1 MVDWRNIAAAFFLC
15 CVCPVYCDNNE
26 FLKRLVRKSQQL
38 LMNKIIKRH
47 HAEPGPIIVPIFVS
61 NEEAE
66 AILQRYEHLLRPSAH
81 VMSAQVRSNDKYR
94 TSKSVRLPPIGDP
107 LIVDIEKRAADL
119 TGFHH
124 EHSEDFQ
131 LACYNDDE
139 LYGLHRDDADD
150 QGGRVRSANRAAT
163 VLIYLHSPD
172 SGGETLF
179 TRRPL
184 EEERDLDTKRKLNTQ
199 DGALKLFRSY
209 CNKPRKHHVLVPATK
224 GTAVYW
230 KNWYG
235 GENNNTNSTD
245 KFATQSTHGACP
257 VKSGKKCVIQVWIS
271 KDRDSN
277 PLRDRRVA
285 AIFPS
290 GADVSFQR
298 AVSGKSVLAKEK
310 ICYNDT
316 SARFGKVVSELC
328 FVTISTDAQLVQLG
342 MEENN
347 PYIGVGAW
355 RIASGELQA
364 TLPANLLDGFTVSF
378 WVRGL
383 DEDSTILSIAVDDIG
398 DAEENVVKSK
408 HTSDLFQAIVKKV
421 DGGRML
427 IEVSSINSHTS
438 TVEIEKL
445 DEWMW
450 MSFSISRE
458 GEMKLHIYD
467 KKTGRLIGQTTL
479 QGQSL
484 AENRS
489 ICPEESALPSSR
501 KNNIT
506 MTLFSQP
513 VRASNSDGSKVA
525 FAPIKTVDLSFII
538 MHETILSSDEISALR
553 KQVRRYDVKA

>member
-1 MVDWRNIAAAFFLC
+1 
-15 CVCPVYCDNNE
+15 
-26 FLKRLVRKSQQL
+26 
-38 LMNKIIKRH
+38 MNKIIKRH
-47 HAEPGPIIVPIFVS
+47 HAEPGPIIIPNFVT

-66 AILQRYEHLLRPSAH
+66 AILQRYEHLLRPPAH

-209 CNKPRKHHVLVPATK
+209 CNKPRKHHVVVPATR
-224 GTAVYW
+224 GTAVTW
-230 KNWYG
+230 RNWYG
-235 GENNNTNSTD
+235 GENNSTD

-298 AVSGKSVLAKEK
+298 AVSEGKSVLAKEK
-310 ICYNDT
+310 VCFNDT
-316 SARFGKVVSELC
+316 SARFGKTISDLC
-328 FVTISTDAQLVQLG
+328 FIATSTDAQLVQLG
-342 MEENN
+342 LEENN

-364 TLPANLLDGFTVSF
+364 TLPANLLDGLTVSF

-383 DEDSTILSIAVDDIG
+383 DEDTTILSITADDIG
-398 DAEENVVKSK
+398 DAKENVVKSK
-408 HTSDLFQAIVKKV
+408 HMSKIFQANVKKV
-421 DGGRML
+421 DERKKL
-427 IEVSSINSHTS
+427 IELTSINNQTS
-438 TVEIEKL
+438 TVEVKNL

-450 MSFSISRE
+450 MSFSISQE
-458 GEMKLHIYD
+458 GEMKLLIYD

-479 QGQSL
+479 QGQTL
-484 AENRS
+484 AENAS
-489 ICPEESALPSSR
+489 ICPEEEDALPSRR
-501 KNNIT
+501 KNNLK

-538 MHETILSSDEISALR
+538 MHETILSSDEVSALR

>member
-1 MVDWRNIAAAFFLC
+1 MVDWRNTAAALFLAAI
-15 CVCPVYCDNNE
+15 CPANCDNDNHHNV
-26 FLKRLVRKSQQL
+26 FLKRLVSRSQQ
-38 LMNKIIKRH
+38 LMNKIIKRQ
-47 HAEPGPIIVPIFVS
+47 HAEPGPIILPNFVS

-150 QGGRVRSANRAAT
+150 QGGRVRSANRVAT

-209 CNKPRKHHVLVPATK
+209 CNKPRKHHVVVPATK
-224 GTAVYW
+224 GTAVHW
-230 KNWYG
+230 NNWYG
-235 GENNNTNSTD
+235 ENNNSTD
-245 KFATQSTHGACP
+245 KFATHSTHGACP

-271 KDRDSN
+271 KDKDSN

-290 GADVSFQR
+290 GADVSFQL
-298 AVSGKSVLAKEK
+298 AVSERKVLAKEK
-310 ICYNDT
+310 ICFNDT
-316 SARFGKVVSELC
+316 SARFGKVISELC
-328 FVTISTDAQLVQLG
+328 FIPTSTDAQLVQLG

-355 RIASGELQA
+355 RIASGKLQA

-383 DEDSTILSIAVDDIG
+383 DEDTIILSITG

-408 HTSDLFQAIVKKV
+408 HMSGLFRAIVKKV
-421 DGGRML
+421 DVDGGRKL
-427 IEVSSINSHTS
+427 IELSSINNQTS
-438 TVEIEKL
+438 TVEVENL

-458 GEMKLHIYD
+458 GEMKFHIYD

-479 QGQSL
+479 QGQTL
-484 AENRS
+484 AENTP
-489 ICPEESALPSSR
+489 ICPEEEDALPSRR
-501 KNNIT
+501 KNNLN

-513 VRASNSDGSKVA
+513 VRNSDGSKVA